1 VSTHS
6 LRSPRLLVLY
16 QQYLAGPDSA
26 SFLSQVSE
34 SYGPGTLQR
43 LARHAEREV
52 RRAAVLALGLLGD
65 YETNHTLGCALLDND
80 RTVRTLA
87 ENAIRTIWTRA
98 GDQRQRQELGVIIR
112 MNAAQQHKE
121 AIVRASRL
129 IDHAPWIAEAWNQRA
144 TAQFNLGRFAEA
156 IRDCHEALEVNP
168 YHFVAATS
176 MGQSYL
182 QLENSVSALECFR
195 RALRLN
201 PDLDGVRVQVVRLS
215 RQVEDSK

>member
-1 VSTHS
+1 MVGERIRQRRKELGYS
-6 LRSPRLLVLY
+6 LRALGIRTNLT
-16 QQYLAGPDSA
+16 A

-65 YETNHTLGCALLDND
+65 YEANHTLGCALLDND

-112 MNAAQQHKE
+112 LNAAQQHKE

-129 IDHAPWIAEAWNQRA
+129 ICLLYTSPSP
-144 TAQFNLGRFAEA
+144 
-156 IRDCHEALEVNP
+156 RD
-168 YHFVAATS
+168 
-176 MGQSYL
+176 
-182 QLENSVSALECFR
+182 
-195 RALRLN
+195 
-201 PDLDGVRVQVVRLS
+201 
-215 RQVEDSK
+215 